1 MAIPELKISSYRLW
15 LDCDW
20 FKVMNGV
27 QRFVEVC
34 KDSSDAPEESS
45 TISKQIGTFGCK
57 HFFGY
62 FIDCFCIVSDDLRE

>member
-1 MAIPELKISSYRLW
+1 
-15 LDCDW
+15 
-20 FKVMNGV
+20 MNGV